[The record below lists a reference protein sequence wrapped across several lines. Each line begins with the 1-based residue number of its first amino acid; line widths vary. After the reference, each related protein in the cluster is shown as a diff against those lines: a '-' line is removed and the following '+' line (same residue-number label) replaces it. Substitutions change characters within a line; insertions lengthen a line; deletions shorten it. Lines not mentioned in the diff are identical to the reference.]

1 VKVIKPATVR
11 EWARKHPTA
20 KSSLEGWLALIKAA
34 QFTGFVA
41 LRTVFRAADQVE
53 VASGRKVIVFNI
65 SGNNYR
71 LIAAVHFN
79 TQRVFALRFMSH
91 AEYSKDRWKDIL

>member
-11 EWARKHPTA
+11 QWAQKHPTA
-20 KSSLEGWLALIKAA
+20 ASSLLGWLALVRVA
-34 QFTGFVA
+34 QFESFVA
-41 LRTVFRAADQVE
+41 LRKIYRSADQVQ
-53 VASGRKVIVFNI
+53 VASDRKVIVFNI

-79 TQRVFALRFMSH
+79 THRVFALRFMSH
-91 AEYSKDRWKDIL
+91 AEYSKNKWKETL